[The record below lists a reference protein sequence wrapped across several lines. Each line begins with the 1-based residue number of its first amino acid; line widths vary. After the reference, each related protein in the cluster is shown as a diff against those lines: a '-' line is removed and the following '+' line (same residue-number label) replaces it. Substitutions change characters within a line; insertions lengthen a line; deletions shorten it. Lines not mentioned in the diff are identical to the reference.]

1 MFKKIIYMFVLVFFV
16 TSCGDTVSSVKKG
29 LTGTKS
35 NTTDEFLVR
44 KKDPLIL
51 PPNYEN
57 LPTPEERVVATEE
70 YLIFENTLETSTED
84 KTSTSSSIE
93 DSVIKKIQSK

>member
-1 MFKKIIYMFVLVFFV
+1 MTVLVFFV
-16 TSCGDTVSSVKKG
+16 ASCGDTVSSVKKG
-29 LTGTKS
+29 LTGAKS

-57 LPTPEERVVATEE
+57 LPTPEDRVVATEE
-70 YLIFENTLETSTED
+70 HLIFKKTLETSTED

-93 DSVIKKIQSK
+93 DSVIKKIRSK